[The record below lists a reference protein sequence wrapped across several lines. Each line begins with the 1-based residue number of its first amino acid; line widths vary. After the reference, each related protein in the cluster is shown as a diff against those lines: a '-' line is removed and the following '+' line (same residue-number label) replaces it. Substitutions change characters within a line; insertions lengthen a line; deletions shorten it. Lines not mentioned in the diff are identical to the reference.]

1 VIDYYEF
8 LQISPHADGET
19 VHRVYRFLAGRFHPD
34 NPVSGDANLFHL
46 LKTAYDVL
54 SDPARRAEYNATRRP
69 EPLESEPL
77 SSSVDFMDNLDGELN
92 RRLALLAVLYHRRRT
107 RPDMPEVALDE
118 IETRM
123 GFPRDYLDFTV
134 WYLVKKGYVTRGD
147 NAQLALTA
155 DGVDFVEKERGN
167 IPVLNKLL
175 TSGSGAPKEE
185 TAPVPDMNRVPDAA
199 RSRRQ
204 TASRPIQAGAG
215 KAPIILPAQT
225 KVIEENGWVAFK
237 DRRGNKIDRRS
248 DAVDRRANP
257 DERRKNPR
265 GRRSAD

>member
-1 VIDYYEF
+1 MIDYYEF
-8 LQISPHADGET
+8 LQISPHADTET
-19 VHRVYRFLAGRFHPD
+19 IHRVYRFLAGRFHPD

-54 SDPARRAEYNATRRP
+54 SDPGRRAEYNATRRP
-69 EPLESEPL
+69 EPFEFEPL

-107 RPDMPEVALDE
+107 RPDQPEVALDE

-134 WYLVKKGYVTRGD
+134 WYLVKRGYVSRGD
-147 NAQLALTA
+147 NAQFALTA

-175 TSGSGAPKEE
+175 TSGSGSPDEEPAPAANMK
-185 TAPVPDMNRVPDAA
+185 PVPDAV
-199 RSRRQ
+199 RSPRQ
-204 TASRPIQAGAG
+204 AASRPIQAGAG
-215 KAPIILPAQT
+215 RAPIILPVET
-225 KVIEENGWVAFK
+225 RILEEHGWVKFK
-237 DRRGNKIDRRS
+237 DRRVNK
-248 DAVDRRANP
+248 VDRRATGVDRRAAP

-265 GRRSAD
+265 GRRSTD